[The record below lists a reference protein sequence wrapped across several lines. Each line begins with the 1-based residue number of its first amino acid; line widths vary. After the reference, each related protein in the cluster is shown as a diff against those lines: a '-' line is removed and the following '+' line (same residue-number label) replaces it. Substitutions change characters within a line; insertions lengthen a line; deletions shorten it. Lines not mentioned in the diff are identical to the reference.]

1 MKIIRKIIYIMEND
15 LKWLIGMMV
24 IYEIVKGYL
33 FVLIRVWLLLFELI
47 LYVVF
52 C

>member
-1 MKIIRKIIYIMEND
+1 MEND
-15 LKWLIGMMV
+15 LKGLIGMMV

-33 FVLIRVWLLLFELI
+33 FVLIRVWLLWFELI

-52 C
+52 YQIIE